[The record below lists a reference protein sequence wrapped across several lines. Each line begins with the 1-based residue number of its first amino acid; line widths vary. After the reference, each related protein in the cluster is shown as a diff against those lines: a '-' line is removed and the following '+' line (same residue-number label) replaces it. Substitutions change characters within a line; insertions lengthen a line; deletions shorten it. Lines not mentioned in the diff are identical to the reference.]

1 MHYGRKLHHQ
11 LNGSINLGI
20 IANVNK
26 LSDTM
31 EALDV
36 SFSGSDTFYN
46 VVFKAILSEQ
56 ADILNH
62 NSIGNDMYKKFKGE
76 RIYSEKCV
84 WDKMPQRKLL
94 TFKSTAKTIKTKL
107 EGKLITMK
115 EDRSLMQRILVIS
128 QKRHEIDLSM
138 YIGNYQF

>member
-1 MHYGRKLHHQ
+1 M
-11 LNGSINLGI
+11 
-20 IANVNK
+20 ANVNK

-36 SFSGSDTFYN
+36 SFRDSDTFSN
-46 VVFKAILSEQ
+46 VVYKAILSEQ
-56 ADILNH
+56 AKADILNH
-62 NSIGNDMYKKFKGE
+62 NSIGNDMYKKFKDE

-94 TFKSTAKTIKTKL
+94 TFKSTAKSIKTKL